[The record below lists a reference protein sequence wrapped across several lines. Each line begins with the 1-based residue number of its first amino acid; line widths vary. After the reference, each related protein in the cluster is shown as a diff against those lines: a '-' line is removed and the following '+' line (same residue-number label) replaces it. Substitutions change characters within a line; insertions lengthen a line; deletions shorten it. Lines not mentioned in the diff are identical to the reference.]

1 MRDFITI
8 GATPHGEDCAQVGSK
23 DYDYTTRAKRE
34 CAAFK
39 AQIMHHYPA
48 PTDSDCYVST
58 KSFPHD
64 FGTYHE
70 VVAVFDTHDQAAIDW
85 ALSIEGDEKG
95 VLEYWEP
102 EFNPHKLVI

>member
-1 MRDFITI
+1 MRDYLTI

-23 DYDYTTRAKRE
+23 DYDYTTRARLE
-34 CAAFK
+34 CKAF
-39 AQIMHHYPA
+39 AQQIAKYYPEPA
-48 PTDSDCYVST
+48 DSDCYLKI

-70 VVAVFDTHDQAAIDW
+70 VVAVFDTHDEAAVEW

-95 VLEYWEP
+95 VLEFWDA
-102 EFNPHKLVI
+102 EFNPHRLIA